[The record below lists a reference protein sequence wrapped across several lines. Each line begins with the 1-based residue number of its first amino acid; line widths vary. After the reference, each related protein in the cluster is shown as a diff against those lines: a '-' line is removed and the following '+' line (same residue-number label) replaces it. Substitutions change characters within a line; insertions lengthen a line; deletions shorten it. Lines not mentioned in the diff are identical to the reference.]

1 MQEFPTVQGP
11 HRNPVQVDEEQLT
24 SVNVVVEHDRE
35 FTEVGDEH
43 FHTLTASAVGTV
55 NHNLVSIQLG
65 QSALLLSTNHDD
77 MVRAGSKTAFLIDFL
92 SQVVNHFHIQRAAL
106 TVNNV
111 GRDEAPHTAHLTNL
125 AVFVFHT
132 VNSGLFKLQSNLD
145 HFLGLL
151 VGVQVFDT
159 MLSNGHRGTTNLNRV
174 VKDLG
179 VVLATHAL
187 LHPSFPGVRT
197 FHTFHEQDFDTSVSG
212 VSGGAGASV
221 PAVNRQ
227 VVSANSANFHHF
239 LSEADNVSL
248 TENGAV
254 GHGQGRGFVVHLGGQ
269 LRFVREQFVLN
280 PFVFRVVYRVAK
292 PDARQ
297 QRNLMRVEQQHS
309 VDNRFFH
316 TDQISFEHFA
326 HRLSTSFQVIFGQI

>member
-1 MQEFPTVQGP
+1 
-11 HRNPVQVDEEQLT
+11 
-24 SVNVVVEHDRE
+24 
-35 FTEVGDEH
+35 
-43 FHTLTASAVGTV
+43 
-55 NHNLVSIQLG
+55 
-65 QSALLLSTNHDD
+65 
-77 MVRAGSKTAFLIDFL
+77 
-92 SQVVNHFHIQRAAL
+92 
-106 TVNNV
+106 
-111 GRDEAPHTAHLTNL
+111 
-125 AVFVFHT
+125 
-132 VNSGLFKLQSNLD
+132 
-145 HFLGLL
+145 
-151 VGVQVFDT
+151 
-159 MLSNGHRGTTNLNRV
+159 HRGTTNLNRV

-179 VVLATHAL
+179 VVLATH
-187 LHPSFPGVRT
+187 PSFIASIPSVGA

-254 GHGQGRGFVVHLGGQ
+254 GHGQGRSFAVHLGGQ

-280 PFVFRVVYRVAK
+280 PFVFRVVNRVAK

-309 VDNRFFH
+309 VDNRVFH
-316 TDQISFEHFA
+316 TNQISFEHVG
-326 HRLSTSFQVIFGQI
+326 HSLSTSL